1 MTKTPSALPT
11 DIAALRA
18 MVVARDQMIEALKL
32 TIAKLQH
39 ARFGASS
46 ERGRKLLD
54 QLELQLAE
62 LQGKRSPRRRPQSSA
77 PHHRQSP

>member
-1 MTKTPSALPT
+1 MPKTPSALPT
-11 DIAALRA
+11 DIAALQA

-39 ARFGASS
+39 TKYGASS
-46 ERGRKLLD
+46 ERGQKLLD

-62 LQGKRSPRRRPQSSA
+62 LQETIAEEEAERFGPILTVTY
-77 PHHRQSP
+77 